1 MVRPATIALLL
12 VVAHPAIAQVA
23 APNGQAGAT
32 GQAWATASTQSSAQS
47 GSSGSGLGS
56 GLGVICNTLIAGTF
70 CSSGPSS
77 GGGYGSFSAGTS
89 ASNPSLPPCAS
100 GMPANELCN

>member
-12 VVAHPAIAQVA
+12 VAANPAIAQVA
-23 APNGQAGAT
+23 APSGQAGAQSGAT
-32 GQAWATASTQSSAQS
+32 GQAGQTAGTQSAARS
-47 GSSGSGLGS
+47 GSSGSGLG
-56 GLGVICNTLIAGTF
+56 VICDTLIAGTF
-70 CSSGPSS
+70 CSSGRSS
-77 GGGYGSFSAGTS
+77 ARGYGSFSAGTG